1 MIAST
6 MISLLRRRLKD
17 PDPDGGGGGTNWSNA
32 ELLEILNVAGL
43 KVQALVLSVDP
54 EAYLQRTRQN
64 IETGLDRYPKP
75 DGSRGLRQ
83 LRYLDSG
90 GVYRDL
96 GDPITPEQAALAFRE
111 PTSTAVALPR
121 WSWFGRFITLHPTP
135 TANKTDGLEW
145 WTVPADTVAV
155 LTDQFRTD
163 IGLHNMIVNEATLI
177 LSPESSADVNVEEV
191 RKQIAE
197 DIQRIP
203 LYYRRTLK
211 HDIPFSVGVE
221 K

>member
-6 MISLLRRRLKD
+6 MIRLLQRRLKD
-17 PDPDGGGGGTNWSNA
+17 TVNWTDA
-32 ELLEILNVAGL
+32 DLLEILNVAGL
-43 KVQALVLSVDP
+43 KVQALVLMADP

-64 IETGLDRYPKP
+64 IEASLDRYPKP
-75 DGSRGLRQ
+75 DGAMALRQ

-111 PTSTAVALPR
+111 PASTAVALPR

-135 TANKTDGLEW
+135 AANVTNGLEW
-145 WTVPADTVAV
+145 WTVPSDTVAV
-155 LTDQFRTD
+155 GTDQFRTH
-163 IGLHNMIVNEATLI
+163 IALHNMIVNEATLI
-177 LSPESSADVNVEEV
+177 LAPESSADVNVDEV
-191 RKQIAE
+191 RKQIQE
-197 DIQRIP
+197 DVQRIP

-211 HDIPFSVGVE
+211 HDIPFSVGGVE